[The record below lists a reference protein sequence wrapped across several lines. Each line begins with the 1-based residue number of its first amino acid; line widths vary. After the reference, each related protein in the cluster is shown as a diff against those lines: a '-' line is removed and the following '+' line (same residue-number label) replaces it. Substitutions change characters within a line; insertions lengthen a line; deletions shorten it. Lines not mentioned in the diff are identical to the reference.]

1 MPLENGQVVRTGG
14 GRWRVQGN
22 RQMARSFARNLKIT
36 PIDEVLHMVLVE
48 ITRTDEI
55 LLKTCHTKGILPSV
69 IK

>member
-22 RQMARSFARNLKIT
+22 RQMARYSRRSLKMT
-36 PIDEVLHMVLVE
+36 PIDGVTHMVLAK

-55 LLKTCHTKGILPSV
+55 LLKTCHTKCILPSV